1 MEEANNREY
10 LWIRILYLVFFL
22 FSSYHQSSIIFR
34 SLWHLDFSRHYGLCF
49 HLVAR
54 FVRLH
59 NALVRFLI
67 ESLAQAPVFYAFM
80 EWESVGKISSEI
92 KDLYSDDTGR
102 KPSGSGFLIL
112 LLAVVSGGGASYYW
126 YFENEKKKSGH
137 KTDFFLKT
145 AAAPAPTSKSTI
157 EEMLKTSLQSA
168 TEKVHSAT
176 EAKYKTVDV
185 INEHTRVMKQTID
198 EGEEGDWTRVTNA
211 LQKVDR
217 AANNDTREESDARNY
232 LDSVRKIIEQGEA
245 AEPTRS
251 NPLLQNARETI
262 SKLDRQLDEMNLL
275 IKKTRD
281 EGRILNEY
289 KELIDKSRKQFASEL
304 KSVLPNVDIHAQ
316 DSKLNEEELNA
327 LIAHAHLKVDQLR
340 KQLAEQQVCFFL
352 VCIHSDGI
360 FLRYPVDIVYVRE
373 EQNIACALEEQRK
386 SQSKLTEEEINL
398 KIQTI
403 REEIQLEAEK
413 MLSMQ
418 REQWEAELEEKLQK
432 AAAAHSDHI
441 EEVVR
446 VQRNLFEIEE
456 KQKIEEAIIEWR
468 SQLSKELAA
477 AQGKLEGI
485 EAALKSRT
493 SQDVENRRAKQI
505 WIAAHNLIDSVIHGE
520 RNGTND
526 DARRKP
532 LATELQMIREADS
545 NDEFVACLIN
555 ALPDET
561 IYNGVYTEE
570 DLKARFTKLYKIC
583 RRVAKMDESN
593 VGVFQYGLSYLQN
606 AMSFDPPGKFPK
618 MAKFDPMTLD
628 SYEVLSRAKSF
639 VAEGDLN
646 SAVRILQLL
655 TGPARFVARGWI
667 NDVRTHL
674 EARFIAELLL
684 AHAAVNNYSSVY

>member
-1 MEEANNREY
+1 M
-10 LWIRILYLVFFL
+10 LRIL
-22 FSSYHQSSIIFR
+22 Q
-34 SLWHLDFSRHYGLCF
+34 
-49 HLVAR
+49 
-54 FVRLH
+54 
-59 NALVRFLI
+59 
-67 ESLAQAPVFYAFM
+67 ESLASRFQQTLWFM
-80 EWESVGKISSEI
+80 FPPYSSFCTTSQCFSQSYRVSGLSTSFLRIHGVEISRQNSLRN
-92 KDLYSDDTGR
+92 KGSLHDTGR
-102 KPSGSGFLIL
+102 KPRGSGIVIL
-112 LLAVVSGGGASYYW
+112 LLAVISGGGAAYYW
-126 YFENEKKKSGH
+126 YFENGKKKSGH
-137 KTDFFLKT
+137 MTDFFLKT
-145 AAAPAPTSKSTI
+145 AAVPAPTSKILEEAVSLEKKPISQTIQHGTI

-198 EGEEGDWTRVTNA
+198 EGEEGDWTRVTSA

-217 AANNDTREESDARNY
+217 AANNDTREENDARNY

-262 SKLDRQLDEMNLL
+262 SRLDRQLDEMNLL
-275 IKKTRD
+275 VRKTRN

-340 KQLAEQQVCFFL
+340 KQLAEQQV
-352 VCIHSDGI
+352 
-360 FLRYPVDIVYVRE
+360 RE

-386 SQSKLTEEEINL
+386 SQSRLTEEEINL
-398 KIQTI
+398 KIQAA

-413 MLSMQ
+413 VLSMQ

-468 SQLSKELAA
+468 SELSKELAA

-505 WIAAHNLIDSVIHGE
+505 WIAAHNLIDSVINGE
-520 RNGTND
+520 RSGTND

-532 LATELQMIREADS
+532 LATELQMIREADC
-545 NDEFVACLIN
+545 NDEFVACLVN

-655 TGPARFVARGWI
+655 TGPARFVARSWI

>member
-1 MEEANNREY
+1 MR
-10 LWIRILYLVFFL
+10 
-22 FSSYHQSSIIFR
+22 
-34 SLWHLDFSRHYGLCF
+34 
-49 HLVAR
+49 
-54 FVRLH
+54 
-59 NALVRFLI
+59 
-67 ESLAQAPVFYAFM
+67 
-80 EWESVGKISSEI
+80 
-92 KDLYSDDTGR
+92 
-102 KPSGSGFLIL
+102 
-112 LLAVVSGGGASYYW
+112 
-126 YFENEKKKSGH
+126 YFENGKKKSGH
-137 KTDFFLKT
+137 MTDFFLKT
-145 AAAPAPTSKSTI
+145 AAVPAPTSKILEEAVSLEKKPISQTIQHGTI

-185 INEHTRVMKQTID
+185 INEHTRMMKQTID
-198 EGEEGDWTRVTNA
+198 EGEEGDWTRVTSA

-217 AANNDTREESDARNY
+217 AANNDTREENDARNY
-232 LDSVRKIIEQGEA
+232 LDSVRKVLQIIEQGEA

-262 SKLDRQLDEMNLL
+262 SRLDRQLDEMNLL
-275 IKKTRD
+275 VRKTRN

-340 KQLAEQQVCFFL
+340 KQLAEQQV
-352 VCIHSDGI
+352 
-360 FLRYPVDIVYVRE
+360 RE

-386 SQSKLTEEEINL
+386 SQNRLTEEEINL
-398 KIQTI
+398 KIQAA

-413 MLSMQ
+413 VLSMQ

-468 SQLSKELAA
+468 SELSKELAA

-505 WIAAHNLIDSVIHGE
+505 WIAAHNLIDSVINGE
-520 RNGTND
+520 RSGTND

-532 LATELQMIREADS
+532 LATELQMIREADC
-545 NDEFVACLIN
+545 NDEFVACLVN

-593 VGVFQYGLSYLQN
+593 VGLFQYGLSYLQN

-618 MAKFDPMTLD
+618 MVAKF
-628 SYEVLSRAKSF
+628 F
-639 VAEGDLN
+639 
-646 SAVRILQLL
+646 
-655 TGPARFVARGWI
+655 F
-667 NDVRTHL
+667 
-674 EARFIAELLL
+674 EL
-684 AHAAVNNYSSVY
+684 

>member
-1 MEEANNREY
+1 MFPDGCHPY
-10 LWIRILYLVFFL
+10 LIFFMLRIL
-22 FSSYHQSSIIFR
+22 Q
-34 SLWHLDFSRHYGLCF
+34 
-49 HLVAR
+49 
-54 FVRLH
+54 
-59 NALVRFLI
+59 
-67 ESLAQAPVFYAFM
+67 ESLASRFQQTLWFM
-80 EWESVGKISSEI
+80 FPPYSSFCTTSQCFSQSYRVSGLSTSFLRIHGVEISRQNSLRN
-92 KDLYSDDTGR
+92 KGSLHDTGR
-102 KPSGSGFLIL
+102 KPRGSGIVIL
-112 LLAVVSGGGASYYW
+112 LLAVISGGGAAYYW
-126 YFENEKKKSGH
+126 YFENGKKKSGH
-137 KTDFFLKT
+137 MTDFFLKT
-145 AAAPAPTSKSTI
+145 AAVPAPTSKILEEAVSLEKKPISQTIQHGTI

-198 EGEEGDWTRVTNA
+198 EGEEGDWTRVTSA

-217 AANNDTREESDARNY
+217 AANNDTREENDARNY

-262 SKLDRQLDEMNLL
+262 SRLDRQLDEMNLL
-275 IKKTRD
+275 VRKTRN

-340 KQLAEQQVCFFL
+340 KQLAEQQV
-352 VCIHSDGI
+352 
-360 FLRYPVDIVYVRE
+360 RE

-386 SQSKLTEEEINL
+386 SQSRLTEEEINL
-398 KIQTI
+398 KIQAA

-413 MLSMQ
+413 VLSMQ

-468 SQLSKELAA
+468 SELSKELAA

-505 WIAAHNLIDSVIHGE
+505 WIAAHNLIDSVINGE
-520 RNGTND
+520 RSGTND

-532 LATELQMIREADS
+532 LATELQMIREADC
-545 NDEFVACLIN
+545 NDEFVACLVN

-655 TGPARFVARGWI
+655 TGPARFVARSWI

>member
-1 MEEANNREY
+1 MFPPYSSFCTTSQCFSHSYRVSGLSTNF
-10 LWIRILYLVFFL
+10 LRIHEVGI
-22 FSSYHQSSIIFR
+22 SRQN
-34 SLWHLDFSRHYGLCF
+34 SLRNKGS
-49 HLVAR
+49 
-54 FVRLH
+54 LH
-59 NALVRFLI
+59 
-67 ESLAQAPVFYAFM
+67 
-80 EWESVGKISSEI
+80 
-92 KDLYSDDTGR
+92 DTGR
-102 KPSGSGFLIL
+102 KPRGSGIVIL
-112 LLAVVSGGGASYYW
+112 LLAVISSGGAAYYW
-126 YFENEKKKSGH
+126 YFENGKKKSGH
-137 KTDFFLKT
+137 MTDFFLKT
-145 AAAPAPTSKSTI
+145 AAVPAPTSKILEEAVSLEKKPISQTIQHGTI

-198 EGEEGDWTRVTNA
+198 EGEEGDWTRVTSA

-217 AANNDTREESDARNY
+217 AANNDTREENDARNY

-262 SKLDRQLDEMNLL
+262 SRLDRQLDEMNLL
-275 IKKTRD
+275 IRKTRN

-340 KQLAEQQVCFFL
+340 KQLAEQQV
-352 VCIHSDGI
+352 
-360 FLRYPVDIVYVRE
+360 RE

-386 SQSKLTEEEINL
+386 SQSRLTEEEINL
-398 KIQTI
+398 KIQAA

-413 MLSMQ
+413 VLSMQ

-468 SQLSKELAA
+468 SELSKELAA

-505 WIAAHNLIDSVIHGE
+505 WIAAHNLIDSVINGE
-520 RNGTND
+520 RSGTND

-532 LATELQMIREADS
+532 LATELQMIREADC
-545 NDEFVACLIN
+545 NDEFVACLVN

-655 TGPARFVARGWI
+655 TGPARFVARSWI

>member
-1 MEEANNREY
+1 M
-10 LWIRILYLVFFL
+10 
-22 FSSYHQSSIIFR
+22 
-34 SLWHLDFSRHYGLCF
+34 
-49 HLVAR
+49 
-54 FVRLH
+54 
-59 NALVRFLI
+59 
-67 ESLAQAPVFYAFM
+67 
-80 EWESVGKISSEI
+80 
-92 KDLYSDDTGR
+92 
-102 KPSGSGFLIL
+102 
-112 LLAVVSGGGASYYW
+112 
-126 YFENEKKKSGH
+126 
-137 KTDFFLKT
+137 TDFFLKT
-145 AAAPAPTSKSTI
+145 AAVPAPTSKILEEAVSLEKKPISQTIQHGTI

-198 EGEEGDWTRVTNA
+198 EGEEGDWTRVTSA

-217 AANNDTREESDARNY
+217 AANNDTREENDARNY

-262 SKLDRQLDEMNLL
+262 SRLDRQLDEMNLL
-275 IKKTRD
+275 IRKTRN

-340 KQLAEQQVCFFL
+340 KQLAEQQV
-352 VCIHSDGI
+352 
-360 FLRYPVDIVYVRE
+360 RE

-386 SQSKLTEEEINL
+386 SQSRLTEEEINL
-398 KIQTI
+398 KIQAA

-413 MLSMQ
+413 VLSMQ

-468 SQLSKELAA
+468 SELSKELAA

-505 WIAAHNLIDSVIHGE
+505 WIAAHNLIDSVINGE
-520 RNGTND
+520 RSGTND

-532 LATELQMIREADS
+532 LATELQMIREADC
-545 NDEFVACLIN
+545 NDEFVACLVN

-655 TGPARFVARGWI
+655 TGPARFVARSWI

>member
-1 MEEANNREY
+1 MKNTENE
-10 LWIRILYLVFFL
+10 
-22 FSSYHQSSIIFR
+22 R
-34 SLWHLDFSRHYGLCF
+34 SVLLEHTVVSAKNCDSKR
-49 HLVAR
+49 
-54 FVRLH
+54 
-59 NALVRFLI
+59 
-67 ESLAQAPVFYAFM
+67 
-80 EWESVGKISSEI
+80 
-92 KDLYSDDTGR
+92 DTGR

-126 YFENEKKKSGH
+126 YVSFLSNLILVFLTFLMSGFVLYFENEKKKSGH

-145 AAAPAPTSKSTI
+145 AAAPAPTSKSSKLEKAVSLEKESISQRIQHGTI

-340 KQLAEQQVCFFL
+340 KQLAEQQ
-352 VCIHSDGI
+352 
-360 FLRYPVDIVYVRE
+360 VRE